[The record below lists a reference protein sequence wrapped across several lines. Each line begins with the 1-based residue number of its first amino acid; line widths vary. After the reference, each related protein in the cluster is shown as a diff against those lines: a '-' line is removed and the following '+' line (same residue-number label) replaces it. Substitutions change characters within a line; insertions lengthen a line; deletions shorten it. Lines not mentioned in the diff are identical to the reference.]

1 MERKKVSEN
10 IRKIKFPIGEAPP
23 DDPELTEK
31 VNALMKK
38 HATIT
43 EIFKAI
49 AEWEPGAVRRDREA
63 ENTKLSGRLTYKTV
77 LRRP

>member
-1 MERKKVSEN
+1 MEKISEN

-23 DDPELTEK
+23 DDPELTAK
-31 VNALMKK
+31 VNELMKR

-43 EIFKAI
+43 EIFNAI
-49 AEWEPGAVRRDREA
+49 AEWEPGAVKRDLEA
-63 ENTKLSGRLTYKTV
+63 ENTKLSGRLTNKTV